1 MHRPIQVFSKSDD
14 LKQGAV
20 FMPGGIG
27 KVSETMVSACSGN
40 GRAMASVKNANE
52 IFYNLD
58 SRRVYYDR
66 AERYLY
72 FVDAPQ
78 DLVMRT
84 IRASLAGMRE
94 VLEFE
99 QLHLDK
105 HRYFNGARRVGL
117 IEEQAKTV
125 LTALRLVG
133 VTAIV
138 R

>member
-1 MHRPIQVFSKSDD
+1 
-14 LKQGAV
+14 
-20 FMPGGIG
+20 MPGGIG
-27 KVSETMVSACSGN
+27 KVSESMVSACSGK
-40 GRAMASVKNANE
+40 GRPIISVKNANE

-58 SRRVYYDR
+58 SRCVYYDR
-66 AERYLY
+66 TERYLY
-72 FVDAPQ
+72 FVAAPQ

-84 IRASLAGMRE
+84 IRASLAGMRQT
-94 VLEFE
+94 VEFE

-117 IEEQAKTV
+117 IEEQAQTV

-133 VTAIV
+133 VTATI